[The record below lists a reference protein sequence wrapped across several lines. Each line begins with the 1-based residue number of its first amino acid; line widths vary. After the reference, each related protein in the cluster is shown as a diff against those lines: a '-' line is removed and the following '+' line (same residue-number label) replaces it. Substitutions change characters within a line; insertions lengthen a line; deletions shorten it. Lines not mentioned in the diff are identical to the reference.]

1 MSNEQYLVRRT
12 KYLASPFL
20 QLYGVRFI
28 ETALKSL
35 SRTLVTV
42 GLVQTDI
49 LILVARGVMGQSA
62 SYFFYICL

>member
-28 ETALKSL
+28 ENALESL